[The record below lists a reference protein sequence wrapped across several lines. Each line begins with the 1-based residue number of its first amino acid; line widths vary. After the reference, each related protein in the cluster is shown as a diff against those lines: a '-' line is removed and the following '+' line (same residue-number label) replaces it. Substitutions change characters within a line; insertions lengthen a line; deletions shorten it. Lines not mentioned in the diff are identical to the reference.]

1 MKGKRR
7 KRLKRASITVE
18 ASFLIPFLTMIVFV
32 LLCLCLYL
40 HDRSLLS
47 SSAAELAGKGAA
59 KKYQAEKELEEW
71 LTGQA
76 KGLASGK
83 LLAVRELD
91 VAVTVTSTG
100 VTVTYTGN
108 TPLLGGM
115 EIRESETAKRRNPV
129 DFIRGCRKLGKILQ
143 E

>member
-1 MKGKRR
+1 MKTEKQAE
-7 KRLKRASITVE
+7 LKRASITVE
-18 ASFLIPFLTMIVFV
+18 ACFIIPFLTAIIFV
-32 LLCLCLYL
+32 LFCLCLYL
-40 HDRSLLS
+40 HDRSLLAV
-47 SSAAELAGKGAA
+47 SAAELAGKGAG
-59 KKYQAEKELEEW
+59 KKYQTEKELEEW